1 MRVHSAPFG
10 CLVGS
15 IALAVSGCSRD
26 AHPVVETSDSHGA
39 HDSPIAPDKAVN
51 VFNWGNF
58 IDPTVITDFEKE
70 YGIKVHYDVYDTN
83 EMMEAKLLAGHTDY
97 DVVVPGGSFFEKE
110 IKAGVYQK
118 LDKSLLPNLKNLD
131 PGAVRATAV
140 VDPGNQYGVDY
151 TWLISVG
158 LGFDA
163 AKIKARVTDAPTDSW
178 RLIFDPKIVSKL
190 QDCGVS
196 VLDSPDDVVSAALA
210 YLGKDPN
217 SESLDD
223 LKLAEAVLQPMRPY
237 VRYIDSGRY
246 FADLANGDLCLA
258 MGWSG
263 DIAQARKRAREASKG
278 ADIEYSLPKEGS
290 LGIVDVLAIPA
301 DAPHPGNAHLFIN
314 YLLRPD
320 VAAKNAMAVTYA
332 SGVAGSVA
340 LVSETM
346 RTDSAVY
353 PSPEAR
359 ARLVPMRAKSQ
370 EFTRALMR
378 MWTRFK
384 TGQ

>member
-1 MRVHSAPFG
+1 MHFPRCAS
-10 CLVGS
+10 LVGS
-15 IALAVSGCSRD
+15 MVLAVSGCSRD
-26 AHPVVETSDSHGA
+26 APVAGA
-39 HDSPIAPDKAVN
+39 PEPPVTADKILN

-58 IDPTVITDFEKE
+58 IDPTVVTDFEKE
-70 YGIKVHYDVYDTN
+70 FGVKVHYDVYDTN
-83 EMMEAKLLAGHTDY
+83 ETMEVKLLAGHTGY

-118 LDKSLLPNLKNLD
+118 LDKRLLPNLKNLD
-131 PGAVRATAV
+131 PGAVEATAV
-140 VDPGNQYGVDY
+140 LDPGNQYGVDY

-163 AKIKARVTDAPTDSW
+163 AKIKARVADAPLDSW
-178 RLIFDPKIVSKL
+178 RLIFDPKIVGRL

-217 SESLDD
+217 SESLAD
-223 LKLAEAVLQPMRPY
+223 LKLAEAVLQPIRPY
-237 VRYIDSGRY
+237 LRYIDSGRY
-246 FADLANGDLCLA
+246 FADLANGDICLA

-263 DIAQARKRAREASKG
+263 DIAQARKRAQEASKG
-278 ADIEYSLPKEGS
+278 VDIEYSLPKEGS
-290 LGIVDVLAIPA
+290 LSIVDVLAIPA
-301 DAPHPGNAHLFIN
+301 DAPHAGNAHLFIN
-314 YLLRPD
+314 YLLRPE

-340 LVSETM
+340 LVSAGM

-353 PSPEAR
+353 PSPQAR